1 MLTAGDANSD
11 LCLYWF
17 GTWQSL
23 DIQLENLSCRVNM
36 ILLRVNKARVQTVG
50 KDIMHFF
57 RVIWVQFIQ
66 PLLSLLGILIRLLQ
80 QIQPTEQNSMQI
92 LFATRA
98 IITLSVWDVQSCGT
112 LFGQCL
118 T

>member
-1 MLTAGDANSD
+1 MLILICASTGSGHGKAWTSN
-11 LCLYWF
+11 WKM
-17 GTWQSL
+17 
-23 DIQLENLSCRVNM
+23 VNM